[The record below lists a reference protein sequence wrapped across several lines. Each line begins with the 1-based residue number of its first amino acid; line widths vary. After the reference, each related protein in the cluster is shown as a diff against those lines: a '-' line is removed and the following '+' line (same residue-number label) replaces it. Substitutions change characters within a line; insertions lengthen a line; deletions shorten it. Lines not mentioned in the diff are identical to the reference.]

1 MLSLSKSSKDGEA
14 AVIGGKKAWDTLC
27 AALVEMGQPVE
38 VPRMSPL
45 RSTNLEEYRDFMYR
59 NADRNTESVQNIF
72 TDVAIKVCKC
82 LVHTVFA
89 LTLQNVPG
97 R

>member
-1 MLSLSKSSKDGEA
+1 
-14 AVIGGKKAWDTLC
+14 
-27 AALVEMGQPVE
+27 MGQPVE

-72 TDVAIKVCKC
+72 TDIAIKKVCKC
-82 LVHTVFA
+82 ILHLVFA
-89 LTLQNVPG
+89 LTLRNVPG
-97 R
+97 